1 MAKRFL
7 AFAAAAMLVVTVHA
21 DETAVRT
28 TMQRMF
34 PDDGAP
40 AIAETPVRGLYE
52 VAIDGQIFY
61 VTEDGAYLLG
71 GPLIDT
77 RGRRNLTDAR
87 LAELNKIPFD
97 KLNTKLAISWV
108 KGSGARKLAI
118 FEDPDCP
125 YCKALETTLNEVD
138 DLTVYVFLYPIDQLH
153 PEAAAKSRAVWC
165 APDRTKA
172 WADVMRNGA
181 VPSGAAKC
189 ADPIAEIAAFAKR
202 HRINGT
208 PTMVLADGT
217 RLVGAVPRKQL
228 EAELQRA
235 SKP

>member
-1 MAKRFL
+1 
-7 AFAAAAMLVVTVHA
+7 MLITGAHA
-21 DETAVRT
+21 DEAAVRST
-28 TMQRMF
+28 VQRMF
-34 PDDGAP
+34 PGSEAP
-40 AIAETPVRGLYE
+40 TIAKTPVPGLFE
-52 VAIDGQIFY
+52 AAVGGQIFY
-61 VTEDGAYLLG
+61 VTEDGGHLIG

-77 RGRRNLTDAR
+77 GTRRNLTETR
-87 LAELNKIPFD
+87 LAQINKIPFD
-97 KLNTKLAISWV
+97 TLNTRLAITWV

-125 YCKALETTLNEVD
+125 YCKALEKTLKEID
-138 DLTVYVFLYPIDQLH
+138 DVTILVFLFPIDQLH

-165 APDRTKA
+165 APDRAKA
-172 WADVMRNGA
+172 WADVMHAGV
-181 VPSGAAKC
+181 VPAGPAKC
-189 ADPIAEIAAFAKR
+189 ADPIAEIAAFARR

-217 RLVGAVPRKQL
+217 RLVGAVPRAQL

>member
-1 MAKRFL
+1 MANRFL
-7 AFAAAAMLVVTVHA
+7 ACAAAAMLATAAHA
-21 DETAVRT
+21 DEAAIRT
-28 TMQRMF
+28 TVQRMF
-34 PDDGAP
+34 PNDGAP
-40 AIAETPVRGLYE
+40 AIASTPIHGLFE

-87 LAELNKIPFD
+87 LAEFNKIPFD
-97 KLNTKLAISWV
+97 TLNTKLAISWV

-125 YCKALETTLNEVD
+125 YCKTLESTLKEID
-138 DLTVYVFLYPIDQLH
+138 DLTAYVFLYPIDQLH

-165 APDRTKA
+165 APDRAKA
-172 WADVMRNGA
+172 WADVMRTGA
-181 VPSGAAKC
+181 VPPGAAKC

-217 RLVGAVPRKQL
+217 RLVGAVPRAQL
-228 EAELQRA
+228 EAELKRA